1 MIIADNFQ
9 SRENTNFIFN
19 PNSNANHFR
28 HDRCIPVFVSG
39 LVILIIT
46 IIIIVVII
54 AIIIIKFISQYT
66 HMNVLLGECM
76 NAAIPT
82 TIVSKRFINELV
94 RVAFVRSG
102 ECLFSSL
109 AIPETRI
116 EV

>member
-54 AIIIIKFISQYT
+54 AIIIKFISQYI

-76 NAAIPT
+76 ANVTPVFKKRRLLRSIKLSANFPY
-82 TIVSKRFINELV
+82 IVLQ
-94 RVAFVRSG
+94 
-102 ECLFSSL
+102 
-109 AIPETRI
+109 
-116 EV
+116 